1 MEYLKAFLIGG
12 IICVIGQLLVDK
24 TKITPARI
32 LVGMVVL
39 GVILGGLGIYEK
51 VVEFASAG
59 ATVPLIGFG
68 NLLAKGVKEAV
79 VEKGFL
85 GVFTGGLTA
94 TAGGICAAVF
104 FGLLSALFFRPKDK

>member
-51 VVEFASAG
+51 VVEFAGAG